1 MKRTDMAIEFGFK
14 VSREEMRGGLKRTVV
29 DIDRALSE
37 KTGRARGRYVTLETH
52 VVREGN
58 RPAYLAV
65 SEEIAKAIVALAKSQ
80 NVLVVGLG
88 NPDMTADALGKCV
101 LDRIMITRHLNYG
114 RETPQLSAVCP
125 NVLGVTGIE
134 SFDIVKGVTERIK
147 PDCVIAV
154 DSLAGAAVSRIA
166 SAFQISNAGITPGS
180 GVSNHRERLDKKS
193 LGCTVISLGVPLV
206 VYASTII
213 EDAYGGKAE
222 DYDDGIGAMIVTPKD
237 IDLYVADC
245 AEIIA
250 RAINLAFFGT
260 DFDGMV

>member
-1 MKRTDMAIEFGFK
+1 MKRTDMAIEFGCK
-14 VSREEMRGGLKRTVV
+14 ARRQERRGSLQRTVV

-37 KTGRARGRYVTLETH
+37 KTGRAQGRYITLETSC
-52 VVREGN
+52 VREGN
-58 RPAYLAV
+58 RPAFLAV
-65 SEEIAKAIVALAKSQ
+65 SEEIAKAIGALTKGH

-88 NPDMTADALGKCV
+88 NPAMTADALGKSV
-101 LDRIMITRHLNYG
+101 LDRIMITRHLDYG
-114 RETPQLSAVCP
+114 HKIPALSAVCP

-134 SFDIVKGVTERIK
+134 SYDIVKGVTERVK

-166 SAFQISNAGITPGS
+166 SAFQVSNAGITPGS
-180 GVSNHRERLDKKS
+180 GVSNHRERLDKKT

-213 EDAYGGKAE
+213 EDAFGGKAE
-222 DYDDGIGAMIVTPKD
+222 EYDAGIGAMIVTPKD

-250 RAINLAFFGT
+250 RSINLAFFGT